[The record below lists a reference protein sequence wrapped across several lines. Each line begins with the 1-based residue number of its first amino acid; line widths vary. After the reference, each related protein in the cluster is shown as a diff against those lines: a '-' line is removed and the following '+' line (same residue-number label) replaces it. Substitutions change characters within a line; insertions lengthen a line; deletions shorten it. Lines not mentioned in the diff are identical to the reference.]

1 MTEYNDYS
9 LANDQDYNSMKK
21 AYTLSENLDIGDINE
36 ILNKMREQHHLLE
49 AENSKHKYDEI
60 IKILLGDI
68 DEIER
73 IVNTTIRAS
82 KVSSKNASNHKINGH
97 LHLNSTKN
105 KHYST
110 ILTNNSMSSNL
121 NTNKLN
127 NYPQRGT
134 LFNRISRRIYRNI
147 NSISNRF
154 RCGCNP
160 KFNNSQNNYSD
171 TYLNKSP
178 NQYNNLDRSTPS
190 PFFASPDNSR
200 YSIDLDSGLNIAS
213 HCDSRRK
220 MQTNQLDILRLLLLY
235 MALRPNN
242 HYCPIL
248 CEISLH
254 QHSILMSLA

>member
-1 MTEYNDYS
+1 MTEYNDNS

-36 ILNKMREQHHLLE
+36 ILNKMHEQHHLLE
-49 AENSKHKYDEI
+49 AENSNHEYDDI
-60 IKILLGDI
+60 INILLGDI
-68 DEIER
+68 SEIER

-82 KVSSKNASNHKINGH
+82 KVSSKNANNHKINRH
-97 LHLNSTKN
+97 LHLNSTKS

-110 ILTNNSMSSNL
+110 ILTNNSVTSSL
-121 NTNKLN
+121 NTSKVYS
-127 NYPQRGT
+127 YPQRGT
-134 LFNRISRRIYRNI
+134 LFNKISRRIYRNI
-147 NSISNRF
+147 NSISNRL

-160 KFNNSQNNYSD
+160 KFNNSQRDYSN
-171 TYLNKSP
+171 TYRNKRP
-178 NQYNNLDRSTPS
+178 NQYDNLDRSTPS
-190 PFFASPDNSR
+190 PFFDSSDRSR
-200 YSIDLDSGLNIAS
+200 HYIDLDSGLNIAS

-235 MALRPNN
+235 MAIRPNN
-242 HYCPIL
+242 HYCPLL